1 MNKQRFAERY
11 GLLYGKDVL
20 LYNVHGVDTEI
31 FGIDNKPLYGLYIN
45 EVWNVKSK
53 YPHRQ
58 RIGLDISGDSGERL
72 GVIGTVICLE
82 GI

>member
-11 GLLYGKDVL
+11 GLLYGKDGL
-20 LYNVHGVDTEI
+20 LYNVHGVDVEI
-31 FGIDNKPLYGLYIN
+31 FVTDNMSLYGLYIN

-53 YPHRQ
+53 YPHLK
-58 RIGLDISGDSGERL
+58 RISVDISGESGERL
-72 GVIGTVICLE
+72 GAICTVICLE